1 MRAGIGALCCGLSS
15 RLAHRLG
22 NGCAAVAAKFNSQ
35 QFSGGECWLGTK
47 SPWPHARQQPPG
59 YARSAGSLAQSLPRE
74 IRRRRRMDP
83 EHRGRRP
90 ADLNWSL
97 SPAAV
102 GGRYLPSVELPGDG
116 VEARVTGGLN
126 LSNDR
131 QNVGRELRRLRLTG
145 RAHAFHGAGGQA
157 YLAAF
162 RAPWRSL

>member
-1 MRAGIGALCCGLSS
+1 M
-15 RLAHRLG
+15 
-22 NGCAAVAAKFNSQ
+22 
-35 QFSGGECWLGTK
+35 
-47 SPWPHARQQPPG
+47 SP
-59 YARSAGSLAQSLPRE
+59 SATVS
-74 IRRRRRMDP
+74 
-83 EHRGRRP
+83 
-90 ADLNWSL
+90 
-97 SPAAV
+97 
-102 GGRYLPSVELPGDG
+102 GRYLPSVELPGDG